1 MSDYVMFCR
10 RAGQTGILD
19 FYDPKT
25 RRGQVSGK
33 TVDELAKE
41 YGVPVT
47 IVLYE
52 NAVAE
57 DRAAIISGP
66 VEISETEYSQFLAV
80 LPPARYNSVGGAVMF
95 CVPEPIYADIVNWC
109 VSYKGRYFL
118 LKNSIQLPSMEVKQI
133 VSDFLRGE

>member
-10 RAGQTGILD
+10 RAGQSGILD
-19 FYDPKT
+19 FYDPT
-25 RRGQVSGK
+25 VRRGEMSGK

-41 YGVPVT
+41 YGAPVT

-52 NAVAE
+52 EALAE

-66 VEISETEYSQFLAV
+66 VEINEADYSRLLAA

-95 CVPEPIYADIVNWC
+95 CVPEPIYADIVIWC

-118 LKNSIQLPSMEVKQI
+118 LKNSSELPSMEVKRL
-133 VSDFLRGE
+133 VNEFLKGE